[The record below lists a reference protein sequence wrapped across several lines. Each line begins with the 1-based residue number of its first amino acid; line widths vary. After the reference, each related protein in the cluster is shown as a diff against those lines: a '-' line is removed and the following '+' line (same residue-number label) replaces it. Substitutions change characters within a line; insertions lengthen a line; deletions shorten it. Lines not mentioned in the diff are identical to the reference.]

1 MQRHELEHLIR
12 AAGAITDE
20 YEFVV
25 VGSQSVL
32 GSLETPP
39 AECLVS
45 TEADLYPLNAEDK
58 ADLIDF
64 NIGEGSPFHDTHG
77 YYAQG
82 VDSRTAVLPSGWRT
96 RLVRLQSEGTDGRVA
111 YCIDVLDLFLSKCVA
126 NREKDR
132 MFNRALLAHG
142 LVRED
147 EALARLTELPV
158 DDAARVAIAALIR
171 RLVQGPSP

>member
-1 MQRHELEHLIR
+1 MQRHELGHLIR

-32 GSLETPP
+32 GSLDRPP

-45 TEADLYPLNAEDK
+45 SEADLYPLNAEDK
-58 ADLIDF
+58 ADLIDY

-82 VDSRTAVLPSGWRT
+82 DDSRTAVCRPAGASAWCGCNPKGQAVAWR
-96 RLVRLQSEGTDGRVA
+96 
-111 YCIDVLDLFLSKCVA
+111 
-126 NREKDR
+126 
-132 MFNRALLAHG
+132 
-142 LVRED
+142 
-147 EALARLTELPV
+147 
-158 DDAARVAIAALIR
+158 IA
-171 RLVQGPSP
+171 STCSTCS